1 MKIAFTFVAL
11 TVTLSKSK
19 EIFSCGF
26 DEKEDVHQGN
36 DSSLVNESGSGIRS
50 SDLFKWKDNTVPY
63 YFDTGVSAGDKYLF
77 RDQMDIIEA
86 NTCITF
92 EETDLQFAPIHRLK
106 ITTDWQT
113 SCMYSDYNSYYP
125 RFHGQ
130 VSSSEISI
138 AEEEVI
144 LEIFHQ
150 LTDNHGCVGDHIF
163 SGGVLHELMHA
174 LGAIHTQQRVDRDEY
189 IIYHEQCVQPNRK
202 DQYRKQ
208 EDNPVDFSVP
218 YRCDSIMHYKDTAGS
233 NGCPTMEPRPGN
245 TNCNR
250 FGSDNPIEEDWS
262 MLNLYHC
269 A

>member
-63 YFDTGVSAGDKYLF
+63 YFDTGVSAGDKDLF
-77 RDQMDIIEA
+77 REQMDIIEA
-86 NTCITF
+86 KTCITF
-92 EETDLQFAPIHRLK
+92 EETELQFAPMHRLK
-106 ITTDWQT
+106 IKTDWRQ
-113 SCMYSDYNSYYP
+113 SCSPKPKVYSFS
-125 RFHGQ
+125 GQ
-130 VSSSEISI
+130 VKTFWRST
-138 AEEEVI
+138 EVL
-144 LEIFHQ
+144 LEIDHQ
-150 LTDNHGCVGDHIF
+150 LTDNPSCVYASIF

-174 LGAIHTQQRVDRDEY
+174 LGAIHTQQRSDRDKY

-208 EDNPVDFSVP
+208 EDNHVDFSVP